1 MISLISGIIV
11 CASIIPYVIRTYQK
25 KIEPNIVS
33 WSIWSI
39 IGISLLLN
47 SIAAKT
53 FENNPWPLVFN
64 TINPTIIAIMVAIR
78 WHREPLYLYEKISG
92 IIGIISI
99 VLWFIFQNNPSLA
112 VFSLILALVA
122 DIAAGIPTF
131 LFVIKKPDKER
142 PFVWFIFG
150 VGYGLSIFILGNDWV
165 EYLVPGYMTLAG
177 IAISIPPIIYR
188 IKNSIPLK
196 EWV

>member
-64 TINPTIIAIMVAIR
+64 TINPTIIALMVLFR
-78 WHREPLYLYEKISG
+78 WNREPLYMYEKISG
-92 IIGIISI
+92 AIGVLSLI
-99 VLWFIFQNNPSLA
+99 LWFFFQNDPSLA
-112 VFSLILALVA
+112 LFSLIMALVA
-122 DIAAGIPTF
+122 DIAAGVPTL
-131 LFVIKKPDKER
+131 LFVLRSPDKER

-150 VGYGLSIFILGNDWV
+150 IGYGLSMFTLGNNWA

-177 IAISIPPIIYR
+177 ITISIPPIVHR

-196 EWV
+196 EWI